1 MKLIILKKI
10 SILNPTG
17 SKKIELTHFIKYPK
31 TNSLKLTNFQKTP
44 ECLCLRIEK
53 LDNLIATSYT
63 DGKILI
69 FDKSKNKLEKIL
81 LQTQSK
87 AQAQAQAQDSYI
99 DPDLDSS
106 STYSPLISS
115 LR

>member
-1 MKLIILKKI
+1 MFEI

-17 SKKIELTHFIKYPK
+17 SKKIGLTHFIKYPK
-31 TNSLKLTNFQKTP
+31 TINSQKLTNFQKTP

-63 DGKILI
+63 DGKIII
-69 FDKSKNKLEKIL
+69 FDKSKNKIEKIL
-81 LQTQSK
+81 LQNQSK
-87 AQAQAQAQDSYI
+87 AQAQAQAQAQDSNL

-106 STYSPLISS
+106 STFNPPISS